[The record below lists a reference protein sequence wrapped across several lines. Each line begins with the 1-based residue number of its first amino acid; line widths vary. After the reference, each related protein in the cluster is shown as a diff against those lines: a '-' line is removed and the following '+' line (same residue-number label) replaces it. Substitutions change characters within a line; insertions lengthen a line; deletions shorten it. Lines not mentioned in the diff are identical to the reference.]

1 MTGQEYLKQVT
12 IGKISE
18 LSGRIEL
25 KEYDPAWNAL
35 YETERQKICKA
46 LNRDGIVIEHVG
58 STSVPGLCAKPIID
72 ILLLVEDSSD
82 EGSYV
87 PELEKA
93 GYVMRVREPDWYGH
107 RMLKGVEPEVN
118 LHVFPSVAAK
128 RSGCL
133 ISEIG
138 YRHMRQTVTSMRTP
152 RGVLYK
158 KSGNTFRIMPMPSRA
173 LSVKYLSIYPLPR
186 YDEYSEFI
194 IIWLRFI
201 KCMYVKIDVSSLE

>member
-1 MTGQEYLKQVT
+1 M
-12 IGKISE
+12 
-18 LSGRIEL
+18 SGRIEL

-118 LHVFPSVAAK
+118 LHVFSIGCSEAQRMLDFRDWLQTHEADRNLYADTK
-128 RSGCL
+128 RRL
-133 ISEIG
+133 V
-138 YRHMRQTVTSMRTP
+138 Q
-152 RGVLYK
+152 

>member
-87 PELEKA
+87 PELEKV

-118 LHVFPSVAAK
+118 LHVFSIGCSEAQRMLDFRDWLQTHEADRNLYADTK
-128 RSGCL
+128 RRL
-133 ISEIG
+133 VQKKWK
-138 YRHMRQTVTSMRTP
+138 YLQD
-152 RGVLYK
+152 YADA
-158 KSGNTFRIMPMPSRA
+158 KSGVVCEI
-173 LSVKYLSIYPLPR
+173 LKHISIA
-186 YDEYSEFI
+186 
-194 IIWLRFI
+194 
-201 KCMYVKIDVSSLE
+201 KI

>member
-1 MTGQEYLKQVT
+1 M
-12 IGKISE
+12 
-18 LSGRIEL
+18 SGRIEL
-25 KEYDPAWNAL
+25 KEYDPAWTAL

-87 PELEKA
+87 SELEKA

-107 RMLKGVEPEVN
+107 RMLKGAEPEVN
-118 LHVFPSVAAK
+118 LHVFSTGCSEAQRMLDFRDWLRTHEADRNLYADTK
-128 RSGCL
+128 RRL
-133 ISEIG
+133 V
-138 YRHMRQTVTSMRTP
+138 Q
-152 RGVLYK
+152 

-186 YDEYSEFI
+186 YDEYPEIPHNLVLLYPRSHYQWRAEGI
-194 IIWLRFI
+194 CIGEGYRSGMGIAR
-201 KCMYVKIDVSSLE
+201 

>member
-118 LHVFPSVAAK
+118 LHVFYIGCSEAQRMLDFRDWLQTHEADRNLYADTK
-128 RSGCL
+128 RRL
-133 ISEIG
+133 VQKKWK
-138 YRHMRQTVTSMRTP
+138 YLQD
-152 RGVLYK
+152 YADA
-158 KSGNTFRIMPMPSRA
+158 KSGVVCEI
-173 LSVKYLSIYPLPR
+173 LKHISIA
-186 YDEYSEFI
+186 
-194 IIWLRFI
+194 
-201 KCMYVKIDVSSLE
+201 KI